1 MDVRNAIL
9 ERRSIRR
16 FATQPVSRE
25 AVSEIVSLAR
35 LYASGANH
43 QPLRFA
49 GVLDKNLCDAIF
61 QTLKWAAY
69 LPDFTIKED
78 QKPAAYVVITG
89 SAQTKK
95 NRQFDVGAASTTLM
109 LAAQELGIATCCLAS
124 FDSKAVTEILSLEDG
139 VEPILVIALG
149 YPAQQSRAVDYTDD
163 IKYYEDESGSLCV
176 PKLTTE
182 QVLTLY

>member
-1 MDVRNAIL
+1 MDVRQAITN
-9 ERRSIRR
+9 RRSIRR
-16 FATQPVSRE
+16 FTTQPVTRE
-25 AVSEIVSLAR
+25 ALTELVSLAR

-49 GVLDKNLCDAIF
+49 AVENQKLCDLIF
-61 QTLKWAAY
+61 ETLKWAAY
-69 LPDFTIKED
+69 LPDFTIGAQ
-78 QKPAAYVVITG
+78 QKPTAYVVITG

-109 LAAQELGIATCCLAS
+109 LAAQEQGIASCCLAS
-124 FDSKAVTEILSLEDG
+124 FDAAAVKELLNLGEDT
-139 VEPILVIALG
+139 EPILVIALG
-149 YPAQQSRAVDYTDD
+149 YPDQHSVAVDFAGD
-163 IKYYEDESGSLCV
+163 IKYYEDGDGLCV